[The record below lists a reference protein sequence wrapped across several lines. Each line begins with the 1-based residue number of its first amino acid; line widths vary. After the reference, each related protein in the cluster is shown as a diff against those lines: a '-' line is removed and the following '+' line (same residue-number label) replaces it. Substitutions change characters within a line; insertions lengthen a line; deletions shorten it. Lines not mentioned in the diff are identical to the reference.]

1 MVRTADCESDAMLTD
16 PDATTSA
23 DSEGYGFACT
33 SCGAEILVVPGSSP
47 DPPYQTTVTVIRC
60 RKCGE
65 SHAYAGQMI
74 RLPLDRPSPDE
85 G

>member
-1 MVRTADCESDAMLTD
+1 MSTD
-16 PDATTSA
+16 QYATTSA
-23 DSEGYGFACT
+23 GSEGYGFTCT

-74 RLPLDRPSPDE
+74 RLPLDRPSPD
-85 G
+85 GD